1 MDEALHRLAEAA
13 GIESRY
19 WDIERRLHET
29 APETTRHLL
38 RTLGFP
44 AGTEAEIAAS
54 FFRLEEERWR
64 ETTPP
69 VTVSIEGQ
77 EITVPLHLPAGVRWL
92 TWSIEF
98 ENGGGTGGEVNLDDL
113 AVEASVVL
121 DGASVLLRRLRLPAQ
136 SSGYHRLHVQ
146 ADTSFTTNLVVAPRR
161 CYLPPGHQRHW
172 GVAAQLY
179 AVRSEKN
186 WGMGDFTD
194 LSTLM
199 DWAGAHGASM
209 VGVNPLHALFLDAP
223 QDASPYSPCSRL
235 FLNPLY
241 LDVTKIPD
249 FAESDEART
258 LASSSADFA
267 TVRAGRVSDIV
278 DYPAVTAI
286 KLAVLERLYQNF
298 RMSHSEESDVRRR
311 AFHVFVAKVG
321 SDLHHFAMFQMLTER
336 FGTHDWTAWPQSY
349 QKPGSIQDL
358 PRPDMERI
366 TFFQYLQWQCTIQLG
381 AAAAR
386 ARAKGMSIGLYNDLA
401 VSVDNASA
409 DHWVNQGLFLRDTHV
424 GAPPDPFNEKGQD
437 WGLVAFN
444 PRHLRATGYAH
455 FISLLRAN
463 MRHAG
468 ALRIDHIM
476 GWQRLFLIPAG
487 AQASDGAY
495 VRYPADDLMGIASLE
510 SQRAKCLVIGEDLG
524 TVPDGLRERMATAD
538 ILSSRVLYFER
549 DGDRFRRPSE
559 LPVRA
564 SVSVATHDLATLRGY
579 WMEED
584 ITVKARLGFLQGDE
598 ERQFRDE
605 RACDKRLLLQAL
617 ASECLLPHD
626 YVDSNNSLWTPALAD
641 AIHAYLA
648 RSPSLLLIVQLEDLA
663 NEVRQAN
670 LPGSITEYPNWRQR
684 LSRSLEEMANDP
696 VIAQTMTMIG
706 RERNNLPA
714 RA

>member
-1 MDEALHRLAEAA
+1 
-13 GIESRY
+13 
-19 WDIERRLHET
+19 
-29 APETTRHLL
+29 
-38 RTLGFP
+38 LGFP

-54 FFRLEEERWR
+54 VFRLEEERWR
-64 ETTPP
+64 ETAPP
-69 VTVSIEGQ
+69 VSVSIEGQ
-77 EITVPLHLPAGVRWL
+77 EIAVPLHLPAAVRRL
-92 TWSIEF
+92 TWSIDF

-113 AVEASVVL
+113 AVEASLVL
-121 DGASVLLRRLRLPAQ
+121 DGASVLLRRLRLPPLF
-136 SSGYHRLHVQ
+136 SGYHRLHVQ
-146 ADTSFTTNLVVAPRR
+146 ADTSFTINLVVAPQR
-161 CYLPPGHQRHW
+161 CYLPPGHLRYW

-179 AVRSEKN
+179 AVRSERN
-186 WGMGDFTD
+186 WGIGDFTD
-194 LSTLM
+194 LSTLI
-199 DWAGAHGASM
+199 DLAGANGASM

-223 QDASPYSPCSRL
+223 QDASPYSPSSRL

-241 LDVTKIPD
+241 LDVTAIPD
-249 FAESDEART
+249 FAESAEART
-258 LASSSADFA
+258 LASSPTDFA
-267 TVRAGRVSDIV
+267 TTRATRARDVV
-278 DYPAVTAI
+278 DYPAVAAI
-286 KLAVLERLYQNF
+286 KLAVLERLYLNF
-298 RMSHSEESDVRRR
+298 RMSHSEESDARGR
-311 AFHVFVAKVG
+311 AFNAFVAMMG
-321 SDLHHFAMFQMLTER
+321 SDLDHFAMFQMLTER
-336 FGTHDWTAWPQSY
+336 FGTHDWTAWPQPY
-349 QKPGSIQDL
+349 QNPGSIQDL
-358 PRPDMERI
+358 PGPDMERI
-366 TFFQYLQWQCTIQLG
+366 SFFRYLQWQCTIQLG

-401 VSVDNASA
+401 VSVDNTSA

-444 PRHLRATGYAH
+444 PRHLRATSYAH

-495 VRYPADDLMGIASLE
+495 VRYPVDDLMAITSLE

-524 TVPDGLRERMATAD
+524 TVPDGLRERMASAD
-538 ILSSRVLYFER
+538 ILSSRILYFER

-559 LPVRA
+559 LPVSA
-564 SVSVATHDLATLRGY
+564 AVSVATHDLPTLRGY
-579 WMEED
+579 WMGED
-584 ITVKARLGFLQGDE
+584 ITAKARLGFLNGDE

-605 RACDKRLLLQAL
+605 RACDKQLLLRAL
-617 ASECLLPHD
+617 ASECLLPRD
-626 YVDSNNSLWTPALAD
+626 YAESDDSLWTPALAD

-648 RSPSLLLIVQLEDLA
+648 RSPSLLLIVQLDDLA

-684 LSRSLEEMANDP
+684 LGRSLEEMAVDP

-706 RERNNLPA
+706 RERNNPPT
-714 RA
+714 RT